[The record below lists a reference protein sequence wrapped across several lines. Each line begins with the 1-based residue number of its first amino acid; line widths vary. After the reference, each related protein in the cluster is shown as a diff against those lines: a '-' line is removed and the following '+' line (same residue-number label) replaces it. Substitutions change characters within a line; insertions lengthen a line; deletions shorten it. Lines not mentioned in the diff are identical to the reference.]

1 MQEGLETETDGIGA
15 QPEWNRLLIPG
26 QKLVNLP
33 LDELLKNNIALSYF
47 IDYMTSINAEAYLFF
62 YLNIYGWRVSAEQQ
76 ISDIELQKIQN
87 AQSGGSGVIGTRRK
101 NADLDNLKEA
111 ATKIYQQYL
120 SDKASPKLQLD
131 DTLVK
136 SLLTKTKTESVKET
150 WFDELRN
157 CCYEKLQ
164 NEDRFLPGFKRSLAY
179 VKLLAELD
187 LLKDPVSEDDAKSLD
202 SISLSS
208 TNNELDTLEE
218 LSETY
223 DAKPISIAKEGTKKS
238 NSSTSL
244 TSIGE
249 ANEGRASYE
258 IDDTDTSNLKGGKN
272 AHKESITEMEQV
284 CEKKDVPFY
293 VETNAEQFVKL
304 DENNYDQNAI
314 KKLQQGRFEI
324 TATIIETGIVN
335 DRGKTYGIYAVAVA
349 KNYDSGYK
357 EKWHIYRR
365 YSDFYD
371 LHQKI
376 KEKYYDLAKIPFP
389 AKKAFHNMERTVLE
403 RRMLMLNAWLCQ
415 LTKPAIVDGHM
426 GLQNLLLAFLEQGD
440 YDKGVTGGQISRTV
454 NWIGNFFTYIFF
466 YIVE

>member
-1 MQEGLETETDGIGA
+1 M
-15 QPEWNRLLIPG
+15 
-26 QKLVNLP
+26 
-33 LDELLKNNIALSYF
+33 
-47 IDYMTSINAEAYLFF
+47 
-62 YLNIYGWRVSAEQQ
+62 
-76 ISDIELQKIQN
+76 
-87 AQSGGSGVIGTRRK
+87 
-101 NADLDNLKEA
+101 
-111 ATKIYQQYL
+111 
-120 SDKASPKLQLD
+120 
-131 DTLVK
+131 
-136 SLLTKTKTESVKET
+136 
-150 WFDELRN
+150 
-157 CCYEKLQ
+157 
-164 NEDRFLPGFKRSLAY
+164 AY

-187 LLKDPVSEDDAKSLD
+187 LLKDPVSEDDTKSLD

-208 TNNELDTLEE
+208 TNNELDTLDE
-218 LSETY
+218 LSETCKT
-223 DAKPISIAKEGTKKS
+223 DDTKPAVVKEGTKKS

-249 ANEGRASYE
+249 ANESKE
-258 IDDTDTSNLKGGKN
+258 FDEVDTNTGNLKGVKN
-272 AHKESITEMEQV
+272 TRMGSTAEIGEQIG
-284 CEKKDVPFY
+284 EKKDISFY
-293 VETNAEQFVKL
+293 METNAEQFVKL

-324 TATIIETGIVN
+324 TATIIETGIVS
-335 DRGKTYGIYAVAVA
+335 DRGKTYGIYAVAIT

-415 LTKPAIVDGHM
+415 LTKPAIMDGHM

-454 NWIGNFFTYIFF
+454 NKNNLLIYL
-466 YIVE
+466 